1 MRTKNLILTMSSAR
15 QDTIRRFTNLL
26 DGSIL
31 PKASVSQIIDYYEAL
46 KNGSN
51 ITVKNN
57 CNITNRF
64 LEEEI
69 KEYEND
75 EECY

>member
-1 MRTKNLILTMSSAR
+1 MSNAK
-15 QDTIRRFTNLL
+15 QATVKRFTNLL

-31 PKASVSQIIDYYEAL
+31 PKASVSQIIDYYEAKKL
-46 KNGSN
+46 CAH
-51 ITVKNN
+51 IVVKNN
-57 CNITNRF
+57 CSITNRF
-64 LEEEI
+64 FEEEI

>member
-1 MRTKNLILTMSSAR
+1 MLMSDAKSL
-15 QDTIRRFTNLL
+15 TIRRFTNLL
-26 DGSIL
+26 DGSIISS
-31 PKASVSQIIDYYEAL
+31 ASVGKIIDYYEAL

-51 ITVKNN
+51 PTAKDA
-57 CNITNRF
+57 CRITNRF
-64 LEEEI
+64 IEEEI